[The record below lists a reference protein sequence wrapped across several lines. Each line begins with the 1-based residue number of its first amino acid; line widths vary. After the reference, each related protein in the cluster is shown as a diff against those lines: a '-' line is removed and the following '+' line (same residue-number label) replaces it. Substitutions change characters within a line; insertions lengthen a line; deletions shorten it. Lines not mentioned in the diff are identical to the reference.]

1 MTDLQLQICIDKAP
15 TVLVNASTEQ
25 QSDSVLAWEL
35 SRTYQ
40 NVRHIRL
47 EHVLQYLTTMEADTM
62 LLDVFNTLQIGGT
75 VEILCEDFD
84 AVVLQ
89 WQNAVWD
96 EDSIRR
102 PDSDAR
108 QAFAR
113 LFGPQKHGN
122 PTQTTYDSGYPD
134 TFKSAYN
141 SARLHFL
148 LERAGFTQVAVKP
161 TAAGLVGQGLKTMQR
176 GERQIA
182 NSLAGIRPDHINR
195 YTFAKDQLIPQQP
208 SAVLDLACGIGYGSA
223 LLADTLK
230 CRVVGVDID
239 TGAIQYARQHYAS
252 KGTEFIQADARL
264 LELGTEIFDAVVSF
278 ETIEHVTF
286 DLELLQKFHQLLK
299 VGGTLIVSTPNQD
312 VMPFDAEKFQYHIR
326 HYTVDEF
333 VGLVQAAG
341 FGVSASYQQKDP
353 HGGVVEP
360 GQEGAFTILV
370 CNKL

>member
-1 MTDLQLQICIDKAP
+1 MTELQLKICIDKAP
-15 TVLVNASTEQ
+15 SVLVYENSGR
-25 QSDSVLAWEL
+25 QSLSVLGWEL
-35 SRTYQ
+35 SRCYE

-47 EHVLQYLTTMEADTM
+47 EHVLQYLTTMEADTV

-75 VEILCEDFD
+75 IEIICEDFD
-84 AVVLQ
+84 TVVLQ

-96 EDSIRR
+96 ENSIRS

-113 LFGPQKHGN
+113 LFGPQKLGN
-122 PTQTTYDSGYPD
+122 PTQTTYDSAYPD
-134 TFKSAYN
+134 TFKSAY
-141 SARLHFL
+141 SSDRLHFL
-148 LERAGFTQVAVKP
+148 LERAGFTEVAVKVS
-161 TAAGLVGQGLKTMQR
+161 AGILIGQGLKTMQR

-182 NSLAGIRPDHINR
+182 KSLAGIRPDHINR
-195 YTFAKDQLIPQQP
+195 YTFAKDQLVLLQP

-223 LLADTLK
+223 LLADALK

-252 KGTEFIQADARL
+252 EGTEFIQADARL
-264 LELGTEIFDAVVSF
+264 LELEAETFDAVVSF
-278 ETIEHVTF
+278 ETIEHVAF

-326 HYTVDEF
+326 HYTVQEF
-333 VGLVQAAG
+333 VDLVRAAG
-341 FGVSASYQQKDP
+341 FKVAARYQQKDP

-360 GQEGAFTILV
+360 GHEGAFTILV
-370 CNKL
+370 CHKA